1 MTIKCVPDKQPYRK
15 YTVKKLPKDAE
26 YRQQSINDNEVYY
39 SKIKQSYYEV
49 IRWNHSLIAFKIE
62 K

>member
-49 IRWNHSLIAFKIE
+49 IR
-62 K
+62 